1 MTEVWLAF
9 LAGLAGSPHCLG
21 MCGSIVAAIGMTRPA
36 ATPVSRQLFQLF
48 YNLGRISTYAMLG
61 VAAGFIGASIDLFA
75 MSALAFWVFAAANLF
90 VIVIGVASALRFSAF
105 NLFSLETGGGWLPGR
120 ALRWALAEPS
130 PARAFPL
137 GMMLGSLPCGLVYA
151 PLIAA
156 AGSGSP
162 FKGGAMMAALG
173 LGTLPLLFLFG
184 SLSAAVSGRLRGLF
198 FRLAGFILALLGSAG
213 LWRLLGKGGYLPR
226 FPFW

>member
-9 LAGLAGSPHCLG
+9 IAGLAGSTHCLG

-36 ATPVSRQLFQLF
+36 ATPASRQLFQLF
-48 YNLGRISTYAMLG
+48 YNLGRITTYTMLG
-61 VAAGFIGASIDLFA
+61 VAAGFIGASIDLLA
-75 MSALAFWVFAAANLF
+75 MNALAFWVFAAANLF
-90 VIVIGVASALRFSAF
+90 VIAIGVASALSFSAF
-105 NLFSLETGGGWLPGR
+105 NLFSLESGGGWLPGR
-120 ALRWALAEPS
+120 TLRWALAEPS

-137 GMMLGSLPCGLVYA
+137 GMMLGFLPCGLVYA

-162 FKGGAMMAALG
+162 LKGGAMMAALG

-184 SLSAAVSGRLRGLF
+184 SLSATVSGRLRGLF
-198 FRLAGFILALLGSAG
+198 FRLAGFLLALLGSAG